1 MGRLQPIK
9 DDKRIH
15 MYVLLSRLKSLQGSR
30 VVATQ
35 WKDALHGR
43 IIIGVSTEDM
53 SIESIHFAR
62 FST

>member
-9 DDKRIH
+9 DDVRLH
-15 MYVLLSRLKSLQGSR
+15 TYVLLSRLKSVQGLH